1 MSGYR
6 QAITDID
13 VSSGTSVRILRELHE
28 MSQHD
33 LAVATG
39 IPQSTISSIENDHLC
54 LRGRRARVLARALR
68 CHVSM
73 LVFQGW
79 QPEKAPAAQPAT
91 VADAVPRHS
100 GSRRA
105 RDPAHA
111 PVERNVKRER
121 ACDRRADLP
130 IQP

>member
-39 IPQSTISSIENDHLC
+39 IPQSTISSIENDRVC
-54 LRGRRARVLARALR
+54 LGGRRARVLARILR

-73 LVFQGW
+73 LVFQGGRA
-79 QPEKAPAAQPAT
+79 QQVPVAQPAT
-91 VADAVPRHS
+91 ATDAVLPHS

-121 ACDRRADLP
+121 ACDRRSDIP